1 MAGHVPGSS
10 TSSSVTEELYFLIA
24 RFLSQGPCRGAA
36 EELQREL
43 KENKL
48 LPKRIDWEGTEH
60 ERSYENLVDLNRHIK
75 SDHLLK
81 ICQRLGPLLD
91 KEVKP
96 GVCGVQS
103 LLGAG
108 SQSLLR
114 TKEAI
119 ENPVWTPPTHVVTH
133 HHRPLYPP
141 KNLVSPSFLYVIRG
155 QEMSGQSRTD
165 HACPNHFYTKINMH
179 ARKLGHLSAVYC
191 VSFDRTGNY
200 IFTGADDALIKI
212 WKASNGRLLATLRGH
227 NSEITDIAVNYE
239 NTLLASGSCDKTIR
253 VWCLKTKAPIAVLQS
268 HTGTITSLQFCP
280 QARGESRVLMSTGG
294 DGCVCFWVWDVTTNT
309 FNPKPH
315 KFIERSR
322 AGAQMLCS
330 SFSPGGV
337 FLATGSADHVIRVYF
352 IHNTKPEKI
361 SELESHTDRVDSICY
376 CNHGNRFVSGS
387 KDGTAR
393 IWRYERQE
401 WRAVVLYMNTTL
413 ESTNK
418 NDLED
423 VRRFRVTMV
432 SWNMDDSLVITAVS
446 DFSIKVWNSHTGK
459 LVHILKAH
467 EDEIFVLEHSPV
479 ESRIMLS
486 AGHDGNIVIWDLHK
500 GKKIKSFFNMIEGQG
515 HGAVFD
521 CKFALDGLS
530 YAATDSHGH
539 LLLFGFG
546 SNEKHK
552 KIPEEVFF
560 HTDYR
565 PLMRDT
571 NNYVLD
577 EQTQQPPHL
586 MPPPFLVDIDG
597 NPYPPRFQ
605 KLVPGREQCNN
616 DQLVPQMQVNEEGS
630 QEVVGDLEALI
641 EEHPEEPH
649 PLQPPHPPQPADP
662 SLPDGVAQD
671 NRPNIDNMIQQ
682 LQREQDQRIAREG
695 RDPLGSPPP
704 QLGSPRVNRS
714 NSVNVGL
721 RRTGEREGVRQ
732 SLGNISQRATQS
744 DIAALSRR
752 VFVKE
757 LDSAAL
763 LRGED
768 MRLAYANEE
777 SKYFL
782 AERKKKPY
790 NFDADTDGGSRFKAR
805 QKNKSRQENVSSQ
818 RENEEVATNR
828 LVTRALYD
836 TEEEE
841 EEENGDVSDAFFSSD
856 NENDEG
862 ESSEY
867 SDWVGDAGVSLQP
880 PKRKSKR
887 QVKRRKLS
895 SSEDDEEVEVVDDD
909 DDDNYDEDSTRDSAR
924 SSSSRRQQPKRKK
937 PPPPT
942 RKKPSKN
949 KRRKEKI
956 VKKMEDITE
965 LPEEFRPPEWL
976 TDVIPRKS
984 PYVPQMGDDVM
995 YFKQGHELYL
1005 LAVKKRNVY
1014 HVDLRK
1020 NQPWH
1025 VNPNLREQEHM
1036 KIVGI
1041 KYEVRPPRLCCLK
1054 MAYVDPETGKPTRNS
1069 FTFKYHD
1076 MPDVIDFIVLKQAYD
1091 TAMRRNWKAGDRFR
1105 SMIDDAWWFGT
1116 IASQSPYEAIYP
1128 DSMFQCFIVNWDNG
1142 ETERLSPWDMEP
1154 VDEDHL
1160 PDRNETWI
1168 PVQPEELRSLMYTP
1182 VEGEWPPFGRDAECD
1197 RIAHGLESVM
1207 QHSIAEQFLT
1217 PVDLNVFPIYGIII
1231 EYLIDLTTIKSRLEN
1246 RFYRR
1251 VSALQFD
1258 IRYIE
1263 HNAKA
1268 FNEPGTPIVK
1278 SARILTEALLRFT
1291 SDTDCTDPM
1300 PTLNQLCHQEK
1311 VGGVPSGSDTEDTAD
1326 SSKHKHSD
1334 EDQPGTSSK
1343 KKLSV
1348 ASVSN
1353 KNPDSWKSECL
1364 TLLETIFRCE
1374 DSSPFRCPVDPDE
1387 IPDYFDVIENPMDLS
1402 TVKENLLS
1410 DKYSNPNS
1418 LFRDF
1423 RLIFSNSRT
1432 FNTNKRSRIYAMTL
1446 RLSAMVEEKMKEIIN
1461 GWNSAVKHKKSSP
1474 RQTTS
1479 NFTANAHS
1487 SRSVRS
1493 LPRRMAAT
1501 VASSSIRASSR
1512 QNGAGPS
1519 TAETTAASHS
1529 DLNTSA
1535 TTIEVDEAD
1544 LEDDDDE
1551 DYQPI
1556 KPKTSSPR
1564 KRPVRV
1570 PKPVEESN
1578 HFDSDTELEDEIE
1591 EVDEDKTES
1600 EEEEEEEPA
1609 VRNIARSS
1617 RHRGKRPLTNGNTSN
1632 HYTTRAATGSIK
1644 VKHFKKSGS
1653 YSESDTESQSS
1664 DNDEVVAAAAV
1675 SHESSSSS
1683 SSSSASSSSSGSDT
1697 ESDPKSSDSENSPKT
1712 RSKRIA
1718 PRLRTEVDS
1727 SKGRAKNSQKQNG
1740 QEKTNSSGT
1749 RRTRNQGKRTVRYEE
1764 DSDYEC
1770 GDGGASSS
1778 YRTRKKA
1785 RYVSPEN
1792 SDSESDGNSE
1802 VMRSSRGRIRK
1813 LTPRARASLRQ

>member
-1 MAGHVPGSS
+1 MPGHTPGSS

-24 RFLSQGPCRGAA
+24 RFLAQGPCRGAA
-36 EELQREL
+36 EVLQREL
-43 KENKL
+43 KENQL
-48 LPKRIDWEGTEH
+48 LPKRIDWEGREH
-60 ERSYENLVDLNRHIK
+60 ERSYENLVELNRHIK

-96 GVCGVQS
+96 SVCGVQS

-114 TKEAI
+114 TKEGI
-119 ENPVWTPPTHVVTH
+119 ENPVWTPPTHAVTH
-133 HHRPLYPP
+133 HQRPLFPP
-141 KNLVSPSFLYVIRG
+141 KNLVCPEFVYVMRG
-155 QEMSGQSRTD
+155 REMCGQARND
-165 HACPNHFYTKINMH
+165 HLCPNHFYTKVSMH

-191 VSFDRTGNY
+191 VSFDRTGHY

-212 WKASNGRLLATLRGH
+212 WRACNGRLMATLRGH

-253 VWCLKTKAPIAVLQS
+253 VWCLRTKAPIAVLQS

-280 QARGESRVLMSTGG
+280 QAKGESRVLMSTGG

-309 FNPKPH
+309 FNAKPH

-352 IHNTKPEKI
+352 LHTTKPEKI
-361 SELESHTDRVDSICY
+361 CELESHTDRVDSICY
-376 CNHGNRFVSGS
+376 CNHGDRFVSGS

-393 IWRYERQE
+393 IWRYDRQE
-401 WRAVVLYMNTTL
+401 WKALVLYMNTTL
-413 ESTNK
+413 ECTNK
-418 NDLED
+418 IDLED
-423 VRRFRVTMV
+423 IKKYCVTMV
-432 SWNMDDSLVITAVS
+432 SWNMDDSLVITAVN
-446 DFSIKVWNSHTGK
+446 DFSIKLWNSNTGK
-459 LVHILKAH
+459 LVHVLRDH
-467 EDEIFVLEHSPV
+467 EDEIFVLEHCPT
-479 ESRIMLS
+479 EPRIMLS
-486 AGHDGNIVIWDLHK
+486 AGHDGNIVIWDLIK
-500 GKKIKSFFNMIEGQG
+500 GEKIKSFFNMIEGQG

-521 CKFALDGLS
+521 IKFAPDGLS
-530 YAATDSHGH
+530 FAATDSHGH

-552 KIPEEVFF
+552 QVPEEVFF

-565 PLMRDT
+565 PLMRDA

-605 KLVPGREQCNN
+605 KLVPGREHCNN
-616 DQLVPQMQVNEEGS
+616 DQLIPQMQVNEEGS
-630 QEVVGDLEALI
+630 QEVVGDLDALI
-641 EEHPEEPH
+641 EENHPEEPPH
-649 PLQPPHPPQPADP
+649 AEPLPPEPLPQDHRP
-662 SLPDGVAQD
+662 S
-671 NRPNIDNMIQQ
+671 IDNMIEQ

-695 RDPLGSPPP
+695 LEPLGSPPP
-704 QLGSPRVNRS
+704 ALGSPRVHRS
-714 NSVNVGL
+714 NSVGNVGG
-721 RRTGEREGVRQ
+721 RRIGEREGVRQ
-732 SLGNISQRATQS
+732 SLGNITQRATQS
-744 DIAALSRR
+744 DIAAWSRR
-752 VFVKE
+752 VVVKE
-757 LDSAAL
+757 LDTAAL
-763 LRGED
+763 LRDEEQR
-768 MRLAYANEE
+768 MAYANEE
-777 SKYFL
+777 AKHFM
-782 AERKKKPY
+782 AERKKKPCH
-790 NFDADTDGGSRFKAR
+790 FDAESSDSGSHIKTRRKH
-805 QKNKSRQENVSSQ
+805 KNRRDNVGNQ

-841 EEENGDVSDAFFSSD
+841 EEENAEASNSDVMFSSD
-856 NENDEG
+856 DNEDG

-887 QVKRRKLS
+887 QVKRRKMS
-895 SSEDDEEVEVVDDD
+895 SSEDEEEVEVVDDD
-909 DDDNYDEDSTRDSAR
+909 DDDDNFEEESTHDSAR

-949 KRRKEKI
+949 KPRKEKI
-956 VKKMEDITE
+956 VKKMEDISE

-1014 HVDLRK
+1014 KFDIRK

-1025 VNPNLREQEHM
+1025 LNQNLREQEHM

-1054 MAYVDPETGKPTRNS
+1054 MAYVDPETGKPTKNS

-1076 MPDVIDFIVLKQAYD
+1076 MPDVIDFIVLKQSYD
-1091 TAMRRNWKAGDRFR
+1091 TAMRRKWKAGDRFR

-1116 IASQSPYEAIYP
+1116 IVSQSPYEAIYP

-1154 VDEDHL
+1154 VDQNHL
-1160 PDRNETWI
+1160 PARNESSV
-1168 PVQPEELRSLMYTP
+1168 PVQPEELGSLMYTP
-1182 VEGEWPPFGRDAECD
+1182 VEGEWPSCGRDAECD
-1197 RIAHGLESVM
+1197 RIAHGMESIM

-1278 SARILTEALLRFT
+1278 SARIVTEALLRFT

-1300 PTLNQLCHQEK
+1300 PILNQLCHREK
-1311 VGGVPSGSDTEDTAD
+1311 VGGVSSGSETEDTSD
-1326 SSKHKHSD
+1326 NNRLKHSD
-1334 EDQPGTSSK
+1334 DDQPGTSTRRKSAPP
-1343 KKLSV
+1343 V
-1348 ASVSN
+1348 N
-1353 KNPDSWKSECL
+1353 KTPDSWKSECL
-1364 TLLETIFRCE
+1364 NLLESVFQCE
-1374 DSSPFRCPVDPDE
+1374 DSSPFRFPVDPDE
-1387 IPDYFDVIENPMDLS
+1387 IPEYFDIIEHPMDLS
-1402 TVKENLLS
+1402 TVKENLLR

-1418 LFRDF
+1418 LFKDF

-1446 RLSAMVEEKMKEIIN
+1446 RLSALIEEKMKDIIS
-1461 GWNSAVKHKKSSP
+1461 GWNSAVKQKKSSP
-1474 RQTTS
+1474 RLSQS
-1479 NFTANAHS
+1479 NYSSKTESS
-1487 SRSVRS
+1487 SRSYRNQ
-1493 LPRRMAAT
+1493 PRRMAAT
-1501 VASSSIRASSR
+1501 AASSNIRASSL
-1512 QNGAGPS
+1512 QSEAGPS
-1519 TAETTAASHS
+1519 TSGAMETTNS

-1535 TTIEVDEAD
+1535 TTLEVDD
-1544 LEDDDDE
+1544 FEDDDDD
-1551 DYQPI
+1551 DYEPV
-1556 KPKTSSPR
+1556 KPRTSSPR
-1564 KRPVRV
+1564 KRPVRKPV
-1570 PKPVEESN
+1570 PKPPVESN
-1578 HFDSDTELEDEIE
+1578 HFDSDTELE
-1591 EVDEDKTES
+1591 EDQTES
-1600 EEEEEEEPA
+1600 EEEEVVCKVKRSTRNREDSDNEEPA
-1609 VRNIARSS
+1609 VRNVKRPT
-1617 RHRGKRPLTNGNTSN
+1617 RNRVKRPLTNGNASN
-1632 HYTTRAATGSIK
+1632 HYTTRASTGSIK

-1653 YSESDTESQSS
+1653 YSESDTQCSDNESAESSNESSS
-1664 DNDEVVAAAAV
+1664 D
-1675 SHESSSSS
+1675 SSSSS
-1683 SSSSASSSSSGSDT
+1683 DSKT
-1697 ESDPKSSDSENSPKT
+1697 ESDSKSSDSEESPIT
-1712 RSKRIA
+1712 RPKRMA

-1727 SKGRAKNSQKQNG
+1727 SRSQPNKSREGKGKASA
-1740 QEKTNSSGT
+1740 SGS
-1749 RRTRNQGKRTVRYEE
+1749 RQTRNQGKRTVRYEE
-1764 DSDYEC
+1764 DSDFEY
-1770 GDGGASSS
+1770 GDGASSS
-1778 YRTRKKA
+1778 YRTKKRA
-1785 RYVSPEN
+1785 RYISPEEN
-1792 SDSESDGNSE
+1792 SDTEESDGNSE
-1802 VMRSSRGRIRK
+1802 VMKSSRGRIRK
-1813 LTPRARASLRQ
+1813 LTPRARANLRH

>member
-1 MAGHVPGSS
+1 MAGHAPGTS

-24 RFLSQGPCRGAA
+24 RFLTQGPCRGAA
-36 EELQREL
+36 EVLQKEL

-96 GVCGVQS
+96 SVCGVQS

-114 TKEAI
+114 TKEGI

-133 HHRPLYPP
+133 HQRPLYPP
-141 KNLVSPSFLYVIRG
+141 KNLVCPSFAYVIRG
-155 QEMSGQSRTD
+155 REMSGQSRTD

-191 VSFDRTGNY
+191 VSFDRTGHY

-212 WKASNGRLLATLRGH
+212 WKACNGRLLATLRGH

-253 VWCLKTKAPIAVLQS
+253 VWCLRTKAPIAVLQS
-268 HTGTITSLQFCP
+268 HTATVTSLQFCP
-280 QARGESRVLMSTGG
+280 QSKGEARVLMSTGG

-352 IHNTKPEKI
+352 LHNTKPEKI

-376 CNHGNRFVSGS
+376 CNHGDRFVSGS

-401 WRAVVLYMNTTL
+401 WRALVLYMNTTL

-418 NDLED
+418 NDIED
-423 VRRFRVTMV
+423 VKRFRVTMV

-446 DFSIKVWNSHTGK
+446 DFSIKVWNSHTGN

-479 ESRIMLS
+479 EARIMLS
-486 AGHDGNIVIWDLHK
+486 AGHDGNIAIWDLHK

-521 CKFALDGLS
+521 CKFSLDGLS

-565 PLMRDT
+565 PLMRDA

-616 DQLVPQMQVNEEGS
+616 DQLIPQMQVNEEGS
-630 QEVVGDLEALI
+630 QEVMGDLEALVDDHP
-641 EEHPEEPH
+641 HPEDPA
-649 PLQPPHPPQPADP
+649 PVPPVDP
-662 SLPDGVAQD
+662 SPGDGPAQEH
-671 NRPNIDNMIQQ
+671 RPSIDNMIQQ

-695 RDPLGSPPP
+695 LESLGSPPP
-704 QLGSPRVNRS
+704 QLGSPRVNRA

-752 VFVKE
+752 VVVQE
-757 LDSAAL
+757 LDAAAL
-763 LRGED
+763 ARDEDLRTS
-768 MRLAYANEE
+768 YANEE
-777 SKYFL
+777 AKHFMV
-782 AERKKKPY
+782 ERKKKPF
-790 NFDADTDGGSRFKAR
+790 NFDGDYSDAGPRL
-805 QKNKSRQENVSSQ
+805 KSRHKHKNRRENVVTQ

-841 EEENGDVSDAFFSSD
+841 EEENAEASSDAIFSSD
-856 NENDEG
+856 NDNDDG

-867 SDWVGDAGVSLQP
+867 SDWVGDTGVSLQP

-895 SSEDDEEVEVVDDD
+895 SSEDDEEVDVLDDD
-909 DDDNYDEDSTRDSAR
+909 DDDNYDEDSTRDSAK
-924 SSSSRRQQPKRKK
+924 SSGSRRQQPKRKK

-949 KRRKEKI
+949 KRKKEKL

-984 PYVPQMGDDVM
+984 PYVPQMGDNVM

-1005 LAVKKRNVY
+1005 QAVKKRNVY
-1014 HVDLRK
+1014 KVDTRK
-1020 NQPWH
+1020 HQPWH
-1025 VNPNLREQEHM
+1025 SNPNLREQEHM

-1054 MAYVDPETGKPTRNS
+1054 MAYLDPETGKPTKNS
-1069 FTFKYHD
+1069 FTVKYHD
-1076 MPDVIDFIVLKQAYD
+1076 MPDVIDFIVLKQSYD
-1091 TAMRRNWKAGDRFR
+1091 TAMRRNWNAGDRFR

-1116 IASQSPYEAIYP
+1116 IASQSPYEAFYP
-1128 DSMFQCFIVNWDNG
+1128 DSMFQCFMVNWDNG

-1154 VDEDHL
+1154 VDQNHL
-1160 PDRNETWI
+1160 PARNESCV

-1182 VEGEWPPFGRDAECD
+1182 VEGEWPTCGRDAECN
-1197 RIAHGLESVM
+1197 RIAHGMESVM

-1251 VSALQFD
+1251 ISALQFD

-1263 HNAKA
+1263 QNTVA
-1268 FNEPGTPIVK
+1268 FNEPGTAIVK
-1278 SARILTEALLRFT
+1278 SARILTEALLEFIQ
-1291 SDTDCTDPM
+1291 DTDCTDPM
-1300 PTLNQLCHQEK
+1300 PILNTLCHREK
-1311 VGGVPSGSDTEDTAD
+1311 VGGVSSGSDTEDTAD
-1326 SSKHKHSD
+1326 SSKHRHSD
-1334 EDQPGTSSK
+1334 EDQPGTSTRRK
-1343 KKLSV
+1343 PV
-1348 ASVSN
+1348 PVPVVN

-1374 DSSPFRCPVDPDE
+1374 DSNPFRFPVDPDE
-1387 IPDYFDVIENPMDLS
+1387 LPEYFDIIEHPMDLS
-1402 TVKENLLS
+1402 TVKENLLG
-1410 DKYSNPNS
+1410 DRYPNPNS
-1418 LFRDF
+1418 LFKDL

-1461 GWNSAVKHKKSSP
+1461 GWNSAVKQRKNSP
-1474 RQTTS
+1474 RQAAQS
-1479 NFTANAHS
+1479 SYINSIASS
-1487 SRSVRS
+1487 SRSSRS

-1501 VASSSIRASSR
+1501 VASSSIRASSLH
-1512 QNGAGPS
+1512 NGARPS
-1519 TAETTAASHS
+1519 TLETTATSHS
-1529 DLNTSA
+1529 DLNMSA
-1535 TTIEVDEAD
+1535 TTLEVDD

-1551 DYQPI
+1551 DYQPV
-1556 KPKTSSPR
+1556 KAKTSSPR
-1564 KRPVRV
+1564 KRPARV

-1578 HFDSDTELEDEIE
+1578 HFDSDTELEDEVE

-1617 RHRGKRPLTNGNTSN
+1617 RTRGKRPLTNGNASN
-1632 HYTTRAATGSIK
+1632 HYTTRASTGSIK

-1653 YSESDTESQSS
+1653 YSESNTESQSS
-1664 DNDEVVAAAAV
+1664 ENEEAAEARDSSPA
-1675 SHESSSSS
+1675 SSSSS
-1683 SSSSASSSSSGSDT
+1683 KSSSSSSGSET
-1697 ESDPKSSDSENSPKT
+1697 ELDSKSSDSENSPKT
-1712 RSKRIA
+1712 RSKRVA
-1718 PRLRTEVDS
+1718 PRLRKEVDS
-1727 SKGRAKNSQKQNG
+1727 SKGRSHNAQRQKGPGKASN
-1740 QEKTNSSGT
+1740 SGT
-1749 RRTRNQGKRTVRYEE
+1749 RQTRNQGKRTVRYEE
-1764 DSDYEC
+1764 DSDYEY
-1770 GDGGASSS
+1770 GENGASSS
-1778 YRTRKKA
+1778 HRTRKRP

-1792 SDSESDGNSE
+1792 SESDSDENSE

-1813 LTPRARASLRQ
+1813 LTPRARASLRH